1 MSPVWYLTIL
11 GPRVAMAAGKWSV
24 RQSTQIHDGA
34 PTQQPA
40 VETDHVVIVGF
51 GPAGQRVAE
60 MLMGLEQCQIL
71 VVDTNPRSADHAR
84 SYGLRTYV
92 ADATREEVLESVH
105 VRTARAVVVTVP
117 DPATARHVVE
127 QVRSLSPDTFIVVR
141 ARYHI
146 HRWQLAVAGAHVVL
160 DEEQEVGLRIAA
172 EVRKKL
178 SDPSYEADLQ

>member
-1 MSPVWYLTIL
+1 M
-11 GPRVAMAAGKWSV
+11 
-24 RQSTQIHDGA
+24 
-34 PTQQPA
+34 
-40 VETDHVVIVGF
+40 
-51 GPAGQRVAE
+51 
-60 MLMGLEQCQIL
+60 
-71 VVDTNPRSADHAR
+71 
-84 SYGLRTYV
+84 
-92 ADATREEVLESVH
+92 
-105 VRTARAVVVTVP
+105 TVP